1 MRPGKR
7 RQFRNVQQ
15 QCFAT
20 QCFLTAMDS
29 IIGDLDSRFH
39 AASKILKEFSAVSKV
54 GQISEDEAASI
65 CEALIIK
72 YGIDLTSE
80 FDNEV

>member
-1 MRPGKR
+1 M
-7 RQFRNVQQ
+7 QQ

-39 AASKILKEFSAVSKV
+39 TASKILKEFSAVSKV